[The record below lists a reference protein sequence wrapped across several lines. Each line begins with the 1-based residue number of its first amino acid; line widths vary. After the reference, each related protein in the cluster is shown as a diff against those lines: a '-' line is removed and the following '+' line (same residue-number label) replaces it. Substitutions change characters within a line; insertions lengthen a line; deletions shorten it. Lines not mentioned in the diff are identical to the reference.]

1 MLEDRMR
8 PLFMISVAAELAE
21 MHPQTLR
28 MYERRGLIRPKRSS
42 KSTRL
47 YSREDIER
55 LRRIQQLVAESG
67 LNLAGVER
75 VLEMEEL
82 MEHLQRRVQELQTE
96 MDRFAAEAR
105 EQVEAVHRSYRK
117 ELVILPD
124 PGEVIVLASA
134 RRPAR

>member
-1 MLEDRMR
+1 
-8 PLFMISVAAELAE
+8 
-21 MHPQTLR
+21 
-28 MYERRGLIRPKRSS
+28 
-42 KSTRL
+42 
-47 YSREDIER
+47 
-55 LRRIQQLVAESG
+55 
-67 LNLAGVER
+67 
-75 VLEMEEL
+75 
-82 MEHLQRRVQELQTE
+82 VQELQTE